1 METLLLA
8 ILKIFPPED
17 YSKLRF
23 LGDYW
28 IILDQMLELELDKK
42 EFCSDELTQQIS
54 QSKLAKDNSEVVND
68 VPQVLRK
75 LKTNDLVTKNGR
87 GYYEFYADAPN
98 ALREFFGRTMRF
110 RKGRSGFVRYLSWS
124 AKRIILWHCLSHGRS
139 IELEEVSKLLARFL
153 VCTSEECKERC
164 NKYLDRFANKR
175 WLARIETNRYKLA
188 DEQAIFKELFSGY
201 LDFCTPKP
209 TLRDSIRIAIGQHE
223 FVSSRMACED
233 LREWEIPFAESSVYK
248 QMKELEKEKVL
259 AETGV
264 IRKGK
269 KGRGFE
275 KFYAV
280 KFGDPLKHNK
290 EFIKEIKERLAKSG
304 FEISE
309 KFYAEAE
316 KQKPN
321 ALEVFLIELRWG
333 FLLRSEDQTA
343 SINLWLPFA
352 KELYQ
357 EVFHGDLKTMFSSIT
372 SEGTLTERLESIS
385 REYGISPLA
394 TVMLYLASVNA

>member
-1 METLLLA
+1 
-8 ILKIFPPED
+8 
-17 YSKLRF
+17 
-23 LGDYW
+23 
-28 IILDQMLELELDKK
+28 
-42 EFCSDELTQQIS
+42 
-54 QSKLAKDNSEVVND
+54 
-68 VPQVLRK
+68 
-75 LKTNDLVTKNGR
+75 
-87 GYYEFYADAPN
+87 
-98 ALREFFGRTMRF
+98 
-110 RKGRSGFVRYLSWS
+110 
-124 AKRIILWHCLSHGRS
+124 
-139 IELEEVSKLLARFL
+139 
-153 VCTSEECKERC
+153 
-164 NKYLDRFANKR
+164 
-175 WLARIETNRYKLA
+175 
-188 DEQAIFKELFSGY
+188 
-201 LDFCTPKP
+201 
-209 TLRDSIRIAIGQHE
+209 
-223 FVSSRMACED
+223 MACED

-264 IRKGK
+264 IKKGK

-290 EFIKEIKERLAKSG
+290 EFIKEIKERLARSG
-304 FEISE
+304 FKINE

-357 EVFHGDLKTMFSSIT
+357 EVFHGHLKTMFSSIT
-372 SEGTLTERLESIS
+372 SEDTLTEKLKSIS